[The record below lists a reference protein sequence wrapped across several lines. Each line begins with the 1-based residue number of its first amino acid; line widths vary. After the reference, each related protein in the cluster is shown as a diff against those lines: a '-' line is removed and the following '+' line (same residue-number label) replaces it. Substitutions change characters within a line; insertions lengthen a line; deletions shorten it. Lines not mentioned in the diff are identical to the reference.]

1 MADFNPVA
9 EAKQLI
15 AVYRAALTD
24 GNWERIDEEV
34 GSPKGVDTLVEY
46 IDELVIKLRA
56 TLWYVERIADE
67 WDDLRAQK
75 LLHDIGH
82 VLDD

>member
-1 MADFNPVA
+1 MVDFNPVA
-9 EAKQLI
+9 DVRRLLV
-15 AVYRAALTD
+15 VYRVAKAQGD
-24 GNWERIDEEV
+24 WETIDEHV

-56 TLWYVERIADE
+56 TLPYVEKIADE